1 MGKRAVRKFS
11 LTLFILAATLASVP
25 AALADAF
32 YYNINGQNFSA
43 DLTFTATAI
52 SGKPGDYTITGV
64 TGWFSD
70 PDTNGAV
77 TLSSSNPA
85 TVISAGGAFPPNY
98 ANEYGFQYDN
108 VLYATAT
115 GNGILDWGGLLFS
128 TNNGYMLNIFSDSTN
143 GNAGYFYFADN
154 GTYYVNT
161 PISTGTYGSG
171 GSSGGSPP
179 PASGGLTSSPE
190 PGTLLLLGTG
200 LLGLAVVIFRK
211 PSLQTRP

>member
-1 MGKRAVRKFS
+1 MRKYS
-11 LTLFILAATLASVP
+11 LTLLSLAVTLVSVP
-25 AALADAF
+25 AALADTF
-32 YYNINGQNFSA
+32 VYSINGQNFSA
-43 DLTFTATAI
+43 DLTFTATLI
-52 SGKPGDYTITGV
+52 TGHPGDYTITGV

-85 TVISAGGAFPPNY
+85 TVISADGAFPPNY
-98 ANEYGFQYDN
+98 AEEYGFQFDN

-161 PISTGTYGSG
+161 PIPTDSGGSGGSG

-179 PASGGLTSSPE
+179 ASGNLTSSPE
-190 PGTLLLLGTG
+190 PGSLLLLGTG
-200 LLGLAVVIFRK
+200 LLGLAGVIFRK
-211 PSLQTRP
+211 AKSSGQNLNS